1 MGERRVRARWWGAQ
15 TDRARRSGQRV
26 DFSIG
31 RAQIRRMT
39 DPGSRGE
46 QEQHDH
52 TERRDLRRALTFG
65 VVLATIE
72 MAVVLALLYC

>member
-1 MGERRVRARWWGAQ
+1 
-15 TDRARRSGQRV
+15 
-26 DFSIG
+26 
-31 RAQIRRMT
+31 MT

-46 QEQHDH
+46 QEERDQ

-72 MAVVLALLYC
+72 MAAVLALLYC

>member
-1 MGERRVRARWWGAQ
+1 
-15 TDRARRSGQRV
+15 
-26 DFSIG
+26 
-31 RAQIRRMT
+31 MT
-39 DPGSRGE
+39 DPDSRGE
-46 QEQHDH
+46 REEREH